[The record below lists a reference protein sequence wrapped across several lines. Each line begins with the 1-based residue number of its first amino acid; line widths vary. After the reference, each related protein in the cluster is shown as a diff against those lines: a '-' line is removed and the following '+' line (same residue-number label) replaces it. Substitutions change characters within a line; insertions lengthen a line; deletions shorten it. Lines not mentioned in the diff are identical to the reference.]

1 VRAGTESIS
10 FQEEE
15 HDMNTDIVPGIVP
28 GIAHTLSLE
37 VNDRLLVTAF
47 TLDFSGF
54 ADLPPVFGTAFM
66 VGFME
71 WACVEALRPYLEDGW
86 KSVGTHVYLS
96 HVSPTPLGMKVTANV
111 ELLEAKGRTLRF
123 SVACYNECGLI
134 GSGFHERT
142 VIDPRH
148 FMAKVRKKA
157 TTLPGRLAA

>member
-1 VRAGTESIS
+1 MIS
-10 FQEEE
+10 
-15 HDMNTDIVPGIVP
+15 DIVSGIT
-28 GIAHTLSLE
+28 HSLPLQVSE
-37 VNDRLLVTAF
+37 RLLVTAF
-47 TLDFSGF
+47 SRDFPAF
-54 ADLPPVFGTAFM
+54 ADLPPVFATAFM
-66 VGFME
+66 VGFIE
-71 WACVEALRPYLEDGW
+71 WACIEALHPWLPDGETT
-86 KSVGTHVYLS
+86 VGTHVYLS

>member
-1 VRAGTESIS
+1 
-10 FQEEE
+10 
-15 HDMNTDIVPGIVP
+15 MNTDIVPGIVP

-47 TLDFSGF
+47 TPDFSGF

>member
-1 VRAGTESIS
+1 
-10 FQEEE
+10 
-15 HDMNTDIVPGIVP
+15 MNTDIVPGIVP

-37 VNDRLLVTAF
+37 VNDRVLVTAF
-47 TLDFSGF
+47 TPDFSGF

-123 SVACYNECGLI
+123 SVACYNEWGLI

>member
-1 VRAGTESIS
+1 
-10 FQEEE
+10 
-15 HDMNTDIVPGIVP
+15 MNTDIVPGIIP

-47 TLDFSGF
+47 TPDFSGF

-71 WACVEALRPYLEDGW
+71 WACIEALRPYLEDGW

-96 HVSPTPLGMKVTANV
+96 HVSPTPLGMKVTAHV
-111 ELLEAKGRTLRF
+111 ELLEVKGRVLRF
-123 SVACYNECGLI
+123 RVDCHDECGLI

-142 VIDPRH
+142 VIDPQR

-157 TTLPGRLAA
+157 TTIPGRLAA

>member
-1 VRAGTESIS
+1 
-10 FQEEE
+10 
-15 HDMNTDIVPGIVP
+15 MNTVPGIIP

-47 TLDFSGF
+47 TPDFSGF

>member
-1 VRAGTESIS
+1 
-10 FQEEE
+10 
-15 HDMNTDIVPGIVP
+15 MNTDIVSGIVP

-37 VNDRLLVTAF
+37 VNDRLLATAF
-47 TLDFSGF
+47 SPDFSGF

-71 WACVEALRPYLEDGW
+71 RACIETLAPYLEDGW
-86 KSVGTHVYLS
+86 KTVGTHVYLS

-111 ELLEAKGRTLRF
+111 ELLEVKGRTLRF
-123 SVACYNECGLI
+123 SVACYDECGLI

-142 VIDPRH
+142 VIDPRR

-157 TTLPGRLAA
+157 GQTTLLAA